1 MTRDEFLLVDDREVV
16 ITPAVHVR
24 CDGTPGAE
32 VAGTAAGNNDQFV
45 VPGGNL
51 GHPTEFITL
60 EKGGEA
66 ICKYCGRRFVH
77 TSAAAAAEL
86 RRRGTA
92 YRL

>member
-1 MTRDEFLLVDDREVV
+1 MAREEFLLVDDREVV

-24 CDGTPGAE
+24 CDGTPGVD
-32 VAGTAAGNNDQFV
+32 VAKNAPGNNDQFV

-66 ICKYCGRRFVH
+66 RCKYCDRRFVNS
-77 TSAAAAAEL
+77 SAVTAAEL
-86 RRRGTA
+86 RRRGKP
-92 YRL
+92 YVL